1 MFPFNDS
8 SHDIDNYQIH
18 LQNLFSYQLIS
29 SQEGGSSE
37 NLNTNNKI
45 DETTQNEE
53 KKIMHRDVERERRK
67 QMASLLTNLRSLLP
81 LEFIKGRRSRVDI
94 VDEAVNYI
102 EYLRGKINELHLK
115 RDAIV
120 KRLHLESSSSCN
132 NDIPS
137 TSCVV
142 IKQYSGGLEIV
153 ISNGIISEQNFQLSG
168 VMRVLIEQSIEIET
182 CSSTKLNERMLH
194 TIQTKVD
201 DSTKIDLHELKQRL
215 YQVCNSE

>member
-182 CSSTKLNERMLH
+182 CSSTKLNERMLY

>member
-1 MFPFNDS
+1 M
-8 SHDIDNYQIH
+8 
-18 LQNLFSYQLIS
+18 
-29 SQEGGSSE
+29 
-37 NLNTNNKI
+37 
-45 DETTQNEE
+45 
-53 KKIMHRDVERERRK
+53 
-67 QMASLLTNLRSLLP
+67 
-81 LEFIKGRRSRVDI
+81 
-94 VDEAVNYI
+94 
-102 EYLRGKINELHLK
+102 NELHVK

-194 TIQTKVD
+194 TIQTKV
-201 DSTKIDLHELKQRL
+201 
-215 YQVCNSE
+215 V